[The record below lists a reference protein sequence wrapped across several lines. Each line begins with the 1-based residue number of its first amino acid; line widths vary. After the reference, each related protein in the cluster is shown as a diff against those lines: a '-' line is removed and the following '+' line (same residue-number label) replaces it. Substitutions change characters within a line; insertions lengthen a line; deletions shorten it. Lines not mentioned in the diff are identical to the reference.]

1 MIVIIS
7 PSKTLDFSTKINTEY
22 SSPDFL
28 KETSDLIQILR
39 KLTKVDISRLMSL
52 SDNLTSL
59 NYMRYASFSTSFT
72 LDNANQAIYAFKGDV
87 YEGLAIDKY
96 SNEDIHYAQA
106 HLRII
111 SGLYGLLRP
120 LDLIQP
126 YRLEMGTKLANSK
139 GNDLYAYW
147 GNSITT
153 KLNELLQLSDTNI
166 LVNLASIEYFKAINT
181 KLLHANLITPIFK
194 EKKGGTEK
202 VVALFAKRA
211 RGMMSSYIMKNRIN
225 TLEGIKEF
233 KQNGYQFDQASSFAQ
248 ELVFIIGL
256 WTKLFPGALSLFKK
270 IVFQSSI
277 IEF

>member
-22 SSPDFL
+22 SRHEFL

-72 LDNANQAIYAFKGDV
+72 LDNASQAIYAFKGDV

-153 KLNELLQLSDTNI
+153 KLNELLQLADTNI

-211 RGMMSSYIMKNRIN
+211 RGMMASYIMKNRIN

-248 ELVFIIGL
+248 ELVFIRE
-256 WTKLFPGALSLFKK
+256 S
-270 IVFQSSI
+270 VR
-277 IEF
+277 